1 MASIK
6 ETRLEQLRQDLSSV
20 KTALSIAELTGED
33 SVTVG
38 DLEDRVHDLRKQIQ
52 DLENS
57 NG

>member
-1 MASIK
+1 MASIR
-6 ETRLEQLRQDLSSV
+6 ETRLEQLIQDFFSV
-20 KTALSIAELTGED
+20 AAALSIAELTGED
-33 SVTVG
+33 SVTIG